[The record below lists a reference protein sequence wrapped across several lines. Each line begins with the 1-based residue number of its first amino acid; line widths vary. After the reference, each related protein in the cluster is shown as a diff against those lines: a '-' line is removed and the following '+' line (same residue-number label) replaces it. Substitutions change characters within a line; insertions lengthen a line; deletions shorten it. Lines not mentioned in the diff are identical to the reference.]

1 MSDKNVFSDDAT
13 PEGVEE
19 QESDETLRVDDRRHW
34 QVEDGEDDDVNVSPQ
49 TPTIIDE
56 YRGRA
61 EEAEKKLLEYIEA
74 FKRHKQEQDHVRERL
89 ARDVERRVEMKFGE
103 LLQPLLEIMDDLE
116 RSMAHIAAEA
126 DAEPLLRGVKMTHSQ
141 FLATLE
147 KFGVTK
153 FSPDGE
159 PFDPTESEA
168 LRVDPVD
175 SAEADNR
182 VTETL
187 KPGYRFGER
196 VLRAAQVAVGR
207 VNR

>member
-1 MSDKNVFSDDAT
+1 
-13 PEGVEE
+13 
-19 QESDETLRVDDRRHW
+19 
-34 QVEDGEDDDVNVSPQ
+34 
-49 TPTIIDE
+49 
-56 YRGRA
+56 
-61 EEAEKKLLEYIEA
+61 
-74 FKRHKQEQDHVRERL
+74 
-89 ARDVERRVEMKFGE
+89 
-103 LLQPLLEIMDDLE
+103 
-116 RSMAHIAAEA
+116 
-126 DAEPLLRGVKMTHSQ
+126 MTHGQ

-175 SAEADNR
+175 SPEAENR
-182 VTETL
+182 VTATL

-207 VNR
+207 VPR